1 MSSSDQSPE
10 RRQQDTVIV
19 EDITHEEDIKRL
31 LRTMADHQIS
41 LYVRMGEV
49 KETLQEMAKR
59 NSDDLRSLM
68 ELMKATLAPQGLPA
82 PPQQAGEA
90 AAGTKVIAAT
100 ANTPAVPTE
109 AMMAA
114 AGSPGAMA
122 GRQLAGGGT
131 HGGGG
136 EGADPQGGAARRA
149 GPGSGQGNHG
159 PGLLPT
165 PTAQEMAARRGKAK
179 MPGYDSVEMEF
190 EPMDQETGRGRTQS
204 NRGPNERRAVWA
216 RSAEEMSLIDQ
227 AREWAEPESQRGPRR
242 GDRPPDRSKMGDGWL
257 NHEGRP

>member
-1 MSSSDQSPE
+1 MSSSDHSPE
-10 RRQQDTVIV
+10 RRQQDTVTV

-31 LRTMADHQIS
+31 LRTMADHQTS
-41 LYVRMGEV
+41 LHVRMGEV
-49 KETLQEMAKR
+49 NETLQEMAKR

-100 ANTPAVPTE
+100 ANLPAVPTE
-109 AMMAA
+109 AMTAA
-114 AGSPGAMA
+114 
-122 GRQLAGGGT
+122 RQLAGGGA

-179 MPGYDSVEMEF
+179 MPGYDSVEMDF

-204 NRGPNERRAVWA
+204 NRRPNERRAVWA

-242 GDRPPDRSKMGDGWL
+242 GDRPPDRS
-257 NHEGRP
+257 